1 MVQLFDTTIA
11 KCHFFRHHTR
21 NSTAIQQI
29 NTLHAAL
36 RNQNKIR
43 EFLNLTT
50 FNDCNGSLVFE
61 EFYLFE

>member
-1 MVQLFDTTIA
+1 MVQMFDTTIA

-43 EFLNLTT
+43 KFLNLTT
-50 FNDCNGSLVFE
+50 FNVCNR
-61 EFYLFE
+61 